1 MKRYLLVV
9 GTPLEDEVIGKL
21 IADRYWVVSPN
32 FVLERHPEKP
42 PDLPETIPS
51 WLKPY
56 LKLSPYRQHIPK
68 VYGYL
73 PHGKEE
79 RWLLEYETFASG
91 IQEKLEQG
99 KFLCKLEEV
108 WQGAAAIRQLNW
120 LLQISQLWQPLQVQ
134 GVVKTLINPEL
145 VRVNGPIIQLQ
156 QLEPDETE
164 LTLKDLGNLWSNW
177 QDTAHSEI
185 RLFFQQLCQQ
195 LRKGDLT
202 SSEGL
207 RQQLEE
213 GIAQVAR
220 SRQYEYNIATAS
232 EAGPSRNQ
240 NEDAYYDPEKGSQQ
254 PEQALAMVCDGVGG
268 HQGGEVASKLAIE
281 QVRQHLKMGK
291 QESPET
297 IITEIEKAVSLAND
311 VISDQNDTEHRYGQ
325 QRMGTTL
332 VMALADRHE
341 MYLTHVGDSRIYW
354 ITYGG
359 CYQLTLDDDLASRQT
374 RLGHMLYR
382 EALQQPS
389 AGALVQALG
398 MSSSQLLHPTTQRL
412 IIDEE
417 SVFLLCSDGL
427 SDNDLVELYWEE
439 EILPILTE
447 GKDLKKVSQRLIN
460 LANRLNG
467 HDNVTVSLVK
477 CSVSAS
483 GEEPLNAT
491 FEESSHSQTPQK
503 EISSQETARFTAPAK
518 KKKKKGLGLLVL
530 VMALVM
536 TGIGVA
542 YWAFPEIHEFWRKWQ
557 DNSQPIG
564 NPLDYSRSNSVP

>member
-9 GTPLEDEVIGKL
+9 GTPLEDGVIGKL
-21 IADRYWVVSPN
+21 IADRYRVVSPTW
-32 FVLERHPEKP
+32 VLETHPEKP
-42 PDLPETIPS
+42 PILPETIPS

-73 PHGKEE
+73 PHGNEE
-79 RWLLEYETFASG
+79 RWLLEYEPLASR

-99 KFLCKLEEV
+99 QFLCKLEEV
-108 WQGAAAIRQLNW
+108 WQGTPAIRQLNW

-156 QLEPDETE
+156 QLEPDKTE
-164 LTLKDLGNLWSNW
+164 ITLKDLGNLWSNW
-177 QDTAHSEI
+177 QETAHPEI
-185 RLFFQQLCQQ
+185 RLFFQQVCQQ
-195 LRKGDLT
+195 LQKGEFRD
-202 SSEGL
+202 SESL
-207 RQQLEE
+207 SQQLEK
-213 GIAQVAR
+213 GIAQIAR
-220 SRQYEYNIATAS
+220 SRQYKYHIATAS
-232 EAGPSRNQ
+232 EAGPSRQQ
-240 NEDAYYDPEKGSQQ
+240 NEDAYYDTETESQK
-254 PEQALAMVCDGVGG
+254 PSQALAMVCDGVGG
-268 HQGGEVASKLAIE
+268 HQGGEVASKLAVE
-281 QVRQHLKMGK
+281 QVRQYLNGQKPA
-291 QESPET
+291 SPEA
-297 IITEIEKAVSLAND
+297 IITKIENAVSVAND

-332 VMALADRHE
+332 VMALADHHE

-382 EALQQPS
+382 EALQQPY

-412 IIDEE
+412 MIDEE

-427 SDNDLVELYWEE
+427 SDNDLVESYWEE

-447 GKDLKKVSQRLIN
+447 GKDLKQVTQRLIN

-483 GEEPLNAT
+483 GEDPTQLKAD
-491 FEESSHSQTPQK
+491 QK
-503 EISSQETARFTAPAK
+503 EASSQPTLPVTAPAK
-518 KKKKKGLGLLVL
+518 TKKKAGFPWLLLLMGL
-530 VMALVM
+530 VMGGL
-536 TGIGVA
+536 GVA
-542 YWAFPEIHEFWRKWQ
+542 YWELAQVHQSLQEWQ
-557 DNSQPIG
+557 ENWKPMETPSE
-564 NPLDYSRSNSVP
+564 

>member
-9 GTPLEDEVIGKL
+9 GAPLEDGVIGKL
-21 IADRYWVVSPN
+21 IADRYRVVSPN
-32 FVLERHPEKP
+32 CVLETHPEKP
-42 PDLPETIPS
+42 PHLPETIPS

-73 PHGKEE
+73 PYGNEE
-79 RWLLEYETFASG
+79 RWLLEYETFASSL
-91 IQEKLEQG
+91 QEKLEQG
-99 KFLCKLEEV
+99 QFLFKLEEV
-108 WQGAAAIRQLNW
+108 WQGATAIRQLNW

-145 VRVNGPIIQLQ
+145 VRVNGPIVQLQ
-156 QLEPDETE
+156 QLESDDSE
-164 LTLKDLGNLWSNW
+164 LTLKELGNLWSNW
-177 QDTAHSEI
+177 QEAAHPEI

-195 LRKGDLT
+195 LRKGELKH
-202 SSEGL
+202 SEELIG
-207 RQQLEE
+207 QLEK

-220 SRQYEYNIATAS
+220 SRQYEYHVATAS

-240 NEDAYYDPEKGSQQ
+240 NEDAYYDPEKESQKL
-254 PEQALAMVCDGVGG
+254 ESTLAMVCDGVGG

-281 QVRQHLKMGK
+281 QVRQHLNG
-291 QESPET
+291 QNPASPET
-297 IITEIEKAVSLAND
+297 IMTEIEKAVSVAND
-311 VISDQNDTEHRYGQ
+311 VISDQNDSEHRYGQ

-332 VMALADRHE
+332 VMALADHHE

-439 EILPILTE
+439 AILPVLTE
-447 GKDLKKVSQRLIN
+447 GKNLTKVAQQLIN
-460 LANRLNG
+460 LANRFNG

-483 GEEPLNAT
+483 GEDPTQLKT
-491 FEESSHSQTPQK
+491 SQK
-503 EISSQETARFTAPAK
+503 EASSQPTLPVTAPAK
-518 KKKKKGLGLLVL
+518 TKKKAGLRWFVLLLVL
-530 VMALVM
+530 VIGGL
-536 TGIGVA
+536 GVA
-542 YWAFPEIHEFWRKWQ
+542 YWGFAEVRQSWREWQ
-557 DNSQPIG
+557 DNSQPVG
-564 NPLDYSRSNSVP
+564 NPWE